1 MQPMQKSS
9 LLFLLAVG
17 LMAGACKKDEQNV
30 DPTDDN
36 EAITTATL
44 SLTNVASPSEV
55 VSGTI
60 ENLNTSAS
68 FTNAT
73 LNLKANTTYNG
84 SISLLDKTKTPTVD
98 ATEEIREKTNEHLFV
113 YMYMP
118 SGTTTSAVSV
128 TITDRDTNPS
138 PGPYPVGLTTRMQT
152 GSTAG
157 SGSMHVVLRHQPN
170 SKNGTEQPGTTD
182 LDTSFPVVIK

>member
-1 MQPMQKSS
+1 MQPVQKSS

-17 LMAGACKKDEQNV
+17 LLAGACKKDEQNV

-44 SLTNVASPSEV
+44 SLTNTAVPSEV

-60 ENLNTSAS
+60 ENLNTSATS
-68 FTNAT
+68 TNAT

-84 SISLLDKTKTPTVD
+84 SITLLDKTKTPTVD

-113 YMYMP
+113 YTYTP
-118 SGTTTSAVSV
+118 TGATTSALSV
-128 TITDRDTNPS
+128 TITDRDSNPS

-157 SGSMHVVLRHQPN
+157 AGSLRVVLRHQPD
-170 SKNGTEQPGTTD
+170 SKNGTETPGSSD
-182 LDTSFPVVIK
+182 LDTKFPVVIN

>member
-1 MQPMQKSS
+1 MQPVQKSS

-17 LMAGACKKDEQNV
+17 LLAGACKKDEQNV

-44 SLTNVASPSEV
+44 SLTNTASATDV
-55 VSGTI
+55 VTGTI
-60 ENLNTSAS
+60 ENLNTSAT

-84 SISLLDKTKTPTVD
+84 SITLLDKTKTPTVD

-118 SGTTTSAVSV
+118 TGTTTSTMSV
-128 TITDRDTNPS
+128 TLTDRDTNPA

-152 GSTAG
+152 GATAG

-170 SKNGTEQPGTTD
+170 SKDGTATPGSSD
-182 LDTSFPVVIK
+182 LDTSFPVGIK